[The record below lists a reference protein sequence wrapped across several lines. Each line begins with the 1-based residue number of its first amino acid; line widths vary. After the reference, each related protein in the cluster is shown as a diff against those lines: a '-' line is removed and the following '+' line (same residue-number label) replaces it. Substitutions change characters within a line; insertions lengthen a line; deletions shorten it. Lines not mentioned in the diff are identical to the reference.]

1 MNRKLFLLVLMMACL
16 ALPLAAA
23 AQDSAP
29 PIAPAPN
36 AAESEPNDTIATADP
51 ITLGPTGGAISPI
64 GDVDYFRLSLSAGQ
78 RVYLA
83 STPQCHNREL
93 ETALAIYDQN
103 GALLAENNDW
113 PGNNVILRFTA
124 PATGNYFVRVI
135 SDGLYEAEEKTG
147 DYVLDVRNV
156 PADEPDDP
164 FASVA
169 VSYGNEIVSDFFT
182 PWDLDWYQ
190 IHARPG
196 DVIEGS
202 MTLNTLLS
210 EYVTFNVEGVAPYG
224 DGYTFYAP
232 GTGAF
237 HFVVPYESDYRFY
250 LSAVVFADCD
260 APELTSQPY
269 NMSVSR
275 KSLYVAGSKAGNV
288 GGVAFGV
295 NDVLA
300 RNAAGAWRKV
310 FDGEDVGLTQPLGGV
325 EFMADGSLLLSV
337 NKGQSLPGVGSV
349 KPADIVRFVPTQLG
363 ANTQGTFSLYLRGAD
378 AGLTTQGER
387 IDVIALGQDGLVIST
402 YGSAGVPQFG
412 GGTISARDEDL
423 LLFHPNGP
431 MPAAGTWETRLNGNN
446 AYSLGSGFS
455 ANDLRAATI
464 VDDIYEGDYQVGTR
478 LLFAAERPYRY
489 IAYDSA
495 QGGQRPF
502 TAAPGDL
509 VYLFYHTHEQDQGSP
524 SFWPPIQR
532 TGTLNFPRIISSVS
546 IGPGWNQ

>member
-1 MNRKLFLLVLMMACL
+1 MNRKLFLVVLMMACL

-23 AQDSAP
+23 AQAGAP
-29 PIAPAPN
+29 LDTPAPN
-36 AAESEPNDTIATADP
+36 AAESEPNDIIATADP
-51 ITLGPTGGAISPI
+51 ITIGNINGAVAPI

-83 STPQCHNREL
+83 STPQCHDPEL
-93 ETALAIYDQN
+93 ETALAIYDQS
-103 GALLAENNDW
+103 GGLLAENNDW
-113 PGNNVILRFTA
+113 PGNNVILRFNP
-124 PATGNYFVRVI
+124 PAAGNYFVRVV
-135 SDGLYEAEEKTG
+135 SDGNDDEEKTG

-164 FASVA
+164 FAPVA
-169 VSYGNEIVSDFFT
+169 VSFGSEVASDFFT
-182 PWDLDWYQ
+182 PWDLDWYE

-196 DVIEGS
+196 DVIEAS
-202 MTLNTLLS
+202 MTMNTVLS
-210 EYVTFNVEGVAPYG
+210 EYVTFNVGGVAPYG
-224 DGYTFYAP
+224 EGYTFYAP

-237 HFVVPYESDYRFY
+237 HFVVPYESNFLFD
-250 LSAVVFADCD
+250 LSAVVFADCE
-260 APELTSQPY
+260 APALTAQAY
-269 NMSVSR
+269 NMTVGR
-275 KSLYVAGSKAGNV
+275 QSLYVAGSKAGNV

-325 EFMADGSLLLSV
+325 EFMADGSLLLAV
-337 NKGQSLPGVGSV
+337 NKGQSLPGVGTI

-363 ANTQGTFSLYLRGAD
+363 ANTQGAFSLYLRGAD

-387 IDVIALGQDGLVIST
+387 IDAIALGQDGLMIST

-412 GGTISARDEDL
+412 GGAISARDEDL

-431 MPAAGTWETRLNGNN
+431 MPAAGTWEMRLNGND
-446 AYSLGSGFS
+446 AYPLGSGFS
-455 ANDLRAATI
+455 ANDLRAATN
-464 VDDIYEGDYQVGTR
+464 VGDIYDGDYQVGTR

-489 IAYDSA
+489 TAFDNA
-495 QGGQRPF
+495 QGEQRPF

-509 VYLFYHTHEQDQGSP
+509 VYLFYHTHEQDQWVP
-524 SFWPPIQR
+524 FFWPPIQR
-532 TGTLNFPRIISSVS
+532 TATLNFPRIVSSVS